1 MMKYKI
7 ALFIIVFSGVNLF
20 AQQLA
25 IPYRDGNKW
34 GISDVEGN
42 LILPALYDSV
52 TFDTHDSYNQEI
64 LFTELNGKKGLI
76 VKGVEVFKPEYLSI
90 VFKQNI
96 YIATKD
102 VNNQYELHIAD
113 QTGKE
118 ILDHSFVLL
127 TSLKEHSFYSK
138 VQTQKG
144 SERSKV
150 NYLVTLSLI
159 NRDNKKS
166 VLVWDVQQN
175 KITQWLFKD
184 YYSISD
190 PSYYDYSSLL
200 YRYKINADSPLQEK
214 SFIGKEGQF
223 EGISIANNRV
233 LSEILIPKSNLSS
246 SSSGSGTGNGRGSG
260 RGSKGS
266 GSGGISERYS
276 ESEEIRPAYDMIVE
290 SPAIKGV
297 PDSDTSL
304 VAPNEVPVKEKP
316 KEYISK
322 TVEYSLLNSKII
334 FETALRNNPKIKG
347 ATEVPLK
354 GKISDLKLN
363 KIGYTEVKST
373 KADTI
378 FYYKNFITYRN
389 GSKYGVLIGDDSSR
403 AREFDTLIVKQYTS
417 HLEFRGK
424 LSFLVGNRDKKT
436 KKMKLSIMDSDL
448 EMKFPFDYD
457 QIIDNNPYGGEDLNQ
472 WTAIVDGKYGIIN
485 PNGTVLLTPEYDE
498 IVSKKNNFGSNIF
511 LQLKKGNLYGVYIRE
526 RDKKIEIYP
535 ALYPYPIDKIYFN
548 YPFQKDGFSELT
560 NEQKQQSIMLFSLI
574 NEQGKPM
581 GYANKNG
588 TFYFKN

>member
-1 MMKYKI
+1 MKNKI
-7 ALFIIVFSGVNLF
+7 ILLVIIFSAFQLF

-25 IPYRDGNKW
+25 IPFRDGKKW
-34 GISDVEGN
+34 GVSDVNGN
-42 LILPALYDSV
+42 LIIPAAYDAA
-52 TFDTHDSYNQEI
+52 TFDEHSSYNQEI
-64 LFTELNGKKGLI
+64 IFTQLKGKKGLI

-90 VFKQNI
+90 VFTQNI
-96 YIATKD
+96 YIATKE

-118 ILDHSFVLL
+118 VLDHSFVLL
-127 TSLKEHSFYSK
+127 TSLKEHSFYTK
-138 VQTQKG
+138 VQSEKG

-166 VLVWDVQQN
+166 VMVWDVQQS

-190 PSYYDYSSLL
+190 PSYYDDFPLHF
-200 YRYKINADSPLQEK
+200 RYKINADSPIQEK
-214 SFIGKEGQF
+214 SFFVNEGQL
-223 EGISIANNRV
+223 AVAPPDDKRV
-233 LSEILIPKSNLSS
+233 LSEILIPKEERSGSS
-246 SSSGSGTGNGRGSG
+246 RSSGTGNGSGSG
-260 RGSKGS
+260 KGGRGS

-276 ESEEIRPAYDMIVE
+276 EREEIRSDYDVVVE
-290 SPAIKGV
+290 SPTIKGD
-297 PDSDTSL
+297 PDSDASL

-316 KEYISK
+316 KEYVPK
-322 TVEYSLLNSKII
+322 TAEYSLLNSKII
-334 FETALRNNPKIKG
+334 FETSLRNNPKVKG
-347 ATEVPLK
+347 ASEVHLNR
-354 GKISDLKLN
+354 KISDLKLN
-363 KIGYTEVKST
+363 KIGYVEVKST

-403 AREFDTLIVKQYTS
+403 AREFDSLIVKQYTS
-417 HLEFRGK
+417 HLEFKGK
-424 LSFLVGNRDKKT
+424 LSFLVGNKDKKT
-436 KKMKLSIMDSDL
+436 KKFKWSIMDSDL

-485 PNGTVLLTPEYDE
+485 PNGTVLLAPEYDE
-498 IVSKKNNFGSNIF
+498 IVSKKNSFGRNVF
-511 LQLKKGNLYGVYIRE
+511 LQMRKGNLYGVYIRE

-560 NEQKQQSIMLFSLI
+560 KEQKEQSIMLFSLT

>member
-1 MMKYKI
+1 MKYKI
-7 ALFIIVFSGVNLF
+7 ALFITVFSMFSLF

-25 IPYRDGNKW
+25 IPYRDGKNW
-34 GISDVEGN
+34 GVSDVNGN

-52 TFDTHDSYNQEI
+52 TFDTNDGYNQEI
-64 LFTELNGKKGLI
+64 LFTELKGKKGLI

-90 VFKQNI
+90 VFVHNI
-96 YIATKD
+96 YIATKEA
-102 VNNQYELHIAD
+102 NNQYELHIAD

-118 ILDHSFVLL
+118 VLDHSFVML
-127 TSLKEHSFYSK
+127 TSLKQHIFYTN
-138 VQTQKG
+138 VQTEKG
-144 SERSKV
+144 GSSRSIQ

-166 VLVWDVQQN
+166 VLVWDVQQS
-175 KITQWLFKD
+175 KIVQWLFKD

-190 PSYYDYSSLL
+190 PSYYDYSALQ
-200 YRYKINADSPLQEK
+200 YRYKAKADSPLQEQL
-214 SFIGKEGQF
+214 FTVKEGQF
-223 EGISIANNRV
+223 VVAPPLKKEV
-233 LSEILIPKSNLSS
+233 LSEILIPKEEHSGSS
-246 SSSGSGTGNGRGSG
+246 RGSGTGNGSRSGKGGRGTGSG
-260 RGSKGS
+260 KV
-266 GSGGISERYS
+266 SEEYS
-276 ESEEIRPAYDMIVE
+276 ESIGLRSDYDMVVE
-290 SPAIKGV
+290 SPSIKGD
-297 PDSDTSL
+297 PDSDISL

-316 KEYISK
+316 KEYVSK

-334 FETALRNNPKIKG
+334 FETTLRNNPKVKG
-347 ATEVPLK
+347 ATEVSLK
-354 GKISDLKLN
+354 GKISDVKLN
-363 KIGYTEVKST
+363 NIGYTEVKST

-378 FYYKNFITYRN
+378 FYYKNFVTYRN
-389 GSKYGVLIGDDSSR
+389 GAKYGVLLGDDSSKT
-403 AREFDTLIVKQYTS
+403 REFDTLIVKQYTS

-424 LSFLVGNRDKKT
+424 LSFLVGNKDKKT
-436 KKMKLSIMDSDL
+436 KKFKWSIMDSDL

-485 PNGTVLLTPEYDE
+485 PNGTVLLAPEYDE
-498 IVSKKNNFGSNIF
+498 IVSKKNSFGRNVF
-511 LQLKKGNLYGVYIRE
+511 LQMRKGNLYGVYIRE

-560 NEQKQQSIMLFSLI
+560 KEQKEQSIMLFSLI

>member
-138 VQTQKG
+138 VQTEKG

-190 PSYYDYSSLL
+190 PSYYDHSELQ
-200 YRYKINADSPLQEK
+200 YRYKIKADSPLQEQIFDIK
-214 SFIGKEGQF
+214 DGQF
-223 EGISIANNRV
+223 VVIHLLNKEQ
-233 LSEILIPKSNLSS
+233 LSEILIPKEEI
-246 SSSGSGTGNGRGSG
+246 SGYSG
-260 RGSKGS
+260 GS
-266 GSGGISERYS
+266 GSGNGSGSGKGVGKRSSNRSEDYSERIGLNS
-276 ESEEIRPAYDMIVE
+276 DYDMIVE

-436 KKMKLSIMDSDL
+436 KKMKWSIMDSDL

-574 NEQGKPM
+574 NEKGKPM